1 VNDLAGRLA
10 LVTGGGRGVGKAI
23 ALSLARRGA
32 HVLINCFH
40 SYDQAKRTQAELTA
54 LGARADVIR
63 SSIAKEDQVTRMFA
77 EIEKRYGYL
86 DILVNNAAAGWF
98 GPVKEIGSQH
108 FARALDANLLGSFW
122 CARHAAPLMSRRGGG
137 TIVNVSSVGAGMVPD
152 NYLVVGTSK
161 AAVEAL
167 TRHLAVEYAP
177 LGVRVNT
184 ASCSLI
190 QGETAQLFPRA
201 DEMQRVTVEATPLGR
216 LASAEDLTGVVAFLT
231 SDLSRFVTGQVI
243 LADGGLGLGIARL
256 PALAPAAAVGVSPV
270 ASAAH
275 SASSACNPACGPGLP
290 PVANERGPLRSQE
303 PTADDQDPI
312 AVVGMGLALPG
323 ASSPQDYWQL
333 LTDGAD
339 LFVDPP
345 ADRWD
350 KQLFYSSDRSAADK
364 TYQAKGGFITNFRP
378 DPELD
383 AELAADAVLEE
394 YTTRWLRHALRQAL
408 RGVGR
413 RDGDRFSFVVGYTP
427 DGSQHLEESL
437 VLTCAM
443 RRLKDLAKHHP
454 RRDQLIS
461 VADRLLRSG
470 YARGAPGSAMFMPH
484 EVGRAAMAGVLPDD
498 TELVMVDTACSSSLY
513 AVDIGIKSLLL
524 GTADIAACGGS
535 FALGPRNTV
544 LFSKLQGLSTVGVV
558 RSLDRDADGVLFS
571 DGAGVVVL
579 KRLSRAR
586 ADGDRILGLLAGIG
600 SSSDGKGKAIHAP
613 NADGQALAVRRAL
626 AAPGVDSK
634 QIDWVAAHAT
644 GTSAGDRAELA
655 GLRASPHGSRSVHV
669 TSNKS
674 LIGHTGWAAGV
685 ASLIEVLLAIEHDS
699 IPRQHRFVRAP
710 DVFELGSR
718 LRISGD
724 PVAWP
729 RRDGGP
735 RAACVSGFG
744 FGGTNAHL
752 VVQEY
757 DGSSL
762 PTPAVRAD
770 EPVAIVGW
778 SAHFPELDGRVSVE
792 SWVRGY
798 GRSPAASFGD
808 AYPRPSFEKVRI
820 PPKALPTI
828 DRSQLMILEAVAG
841 LAEDVAELWRRGG
854 DRTAV
859 LVGHM
864 GPTRNATLY
873 AQRCHLGAIRAILSA
888 GDPVTWE
895 GGLGEI
901 FERYAE
907 DVRGLVP
914 ESNEDSFSGSMPN
927 VIPARVA
934 NYLDLHGPNM
944 TVDTG
949 LASTLSALAIAVR
962 YLRAGEVDL
971 ALVAGIN
978 GNSTPEAQATL
989 AGELG
994 PNTPCVAEGA
1004 VTFAV
1009 VRESTAREN
1018 GLPIL
1023 ALVDFC
1029 VPPAAGSSDADS
1041 GHGSDAVDVRWAG
1054 YLGAA
1059 GALAVLRAIL
1069 GAEAATTVISSP
1081 TPKVPIALRLRHPT
1095 AASQLAAAPVPTS
1108 PPQAAPTDA
1117 QLLDPMSYAP
1127 GQRTR
1132 VRRYVVELEAALP
1145 EAVRPPL
1152 DLISPGTAV
1161 LTDNPLLLAGIVP
1174 CPGSLLLSTRAADP
1188 TPGAEAALP
1197 AITVLPEV
1205 TEQAVDDA
1213 LRTLGSAIRHVRL
1226 VTDLTAATDPRWD
1239 EGADPGSILVLH
1251 DLLFLTVR
1259 AAYAGLRGSGS
1270 LVICLLGGLP
1280 GGHVHP
1286 FAGMFAGFVK
1296 SAAMEMPDCRA
1307 FALVTATRDPT
1318 AGLSQAIEESTARQ
1332 QLPVTVLDGQRR
1344 LVLALRR
1351 QDAPLAADAAPRISP
1366 DSVVLA
1372 VGGSRGITAEV
1383 LKEIAARHRPVIWV
1397 LGSND
1402 LSDEI
1407 ELPPKAEFLRAQ
1419 RRRDPGRSVAEI
1431 NRGYE
1436 RLCDARE
1443 ARKTIAELERLSGA
1457 GRVAYLQADV
1467 RDAAAIEDAVGRVL
1481 RESGRIDVLLNA
1493 AGVIRSSS
1501 ITNKAFDEFRA
1512 VRDIKVRGYQ
1522 NLKRAIGARTPALWC
1537 NFGSIIGLTGQA
1549 GETDYAAANDFLA
1562 TASRYSSLAVGRAE
1576 LTIGWNL
1583 WSAVGLGSTP
1593 VKRSFLE
1600 KSGTYSR
1607 METEEGVH
1615 HFLRE
1620 MSLPRHDPSIIFMGE
1635 AEEAALRE
1643 YKPDFFSGGGHP
1655 SSAAQDGGSDA
1666 IGPRGRFFVDRVL
1679 AATRNEVEFERTF
1692 DLMRDP
1698 YLADHLVRGQ
1708 ATLPGTFATEIAAE
1722 AASLLDQGRV
1732 PVGFDDV
1739 VLASF
1744 LRVYPAHRPV
1754 RKKVQARVVRRD
1766 EEETVVGVR
1775 ILTDVVAPNGAVLAR
1790 DREHFAMTVRLRD
1803 ELPRAP
1809 RWEPWP
1815 AADDGPSVGDPYH
1828 IPNPAVLLSGAFVST
1843 RETRVHALG
1852 RRAEYDLRIEAV
1864 DRRFGQLLVPVILLD
1879 GLLRVSVLDVVEGGY
1894 LMLAAPVA
1902 IRRINLYEAR
1912 NDVELASAYPRLALY
1927 SCPPRVD
1934 LEDERRPNRCVAVAP
1949 DGHVVGE
1956 IHDTTAAAIGYVHQQ
1971 TGAFRT
1977 PEQIAQL
1984 LDHRDDGWAR
1994 TSTFTPTTRHEFT
2007 DRFERTA

>member
-1 VNDLAGRLA
+1 MNDLAGRLA
-10 LVTGGGRGVGKAI
+10 LVTGGGRGVGKVV

-32 HVLINCFH
+32 DVLINCFH

-54 LGARADVIR
+54 LGARADVLR
-63 SSIAKEDQVTRMFA
+63 ASIAKEDEVARMFG
-77 EIEKRYGYL
+77 EIEERYGYL

-98 GPVKEIGSQH
+98 GPAEEIGSQH

-122 CARHAAPLMSRRGGG
+122 CARRAAPLMSHRGGG

-190 QGETAQLFPRA
+190 QGPTAQLFPRA
-201 DEMQRVTVEATPLGR
+201 DEMQRVTIEATPLGR
-216 LASAEDLTGVVAFLT
+216 LASAEDLAGVVTFLT

-256 PALAPAAAVGVSPV
+256 PAPAALPVAPEAAADVSPV
-270 ASAAH
+270 ASAALAIS
-275 SASSACNPACGPGLP
+275 SASDLP
-290 PVANERGPLRSQE
+290 CLPRLGAVANERRPVSAQE
-303 PTADDQDPI
+303 PDADEQDPI

-323 ASSPQDYWQL
+323 ASTPQDYWRL
-333 LTDGAD
+333 LEDGAE

-345 ADRWD
+345 PDRWD
-350 KQLFYSSDRSAADK
+350 KQLFYSSDRSAVDK
-364 TYQAKGGFITNFRP
+364 TYQTKGGFITDFRP
-378 DPELD
+378 DT
-383 AELAADAVLEE
+383 ELAAEIAAGAVLDE
-394 YTTRWLRHALRQAL
+394 YTTRWLRHALRQAV
-408 RGVGR
+408 RGVAR

-437 VLTCAM
+437 VLTGAM
-443 RRLKDLAKHHP
+443 RRLEDLAEHSP

-461 VADRLLRSG
+461 VADRLLSTG
-470 YARGAPGSAMFMPH
+470 YARGAAGSARFMPH
-484 EVGRAAMAGVLPDD
+484 EVGHAAMAGVLPDD

-513 AVDIGIKSLLL
+513 AVDIAMKSLLL
-524 GTADIAACGGS
+524 GTADVAACGGS
-535 FALGPRNTV
+535 FALGPRNKV
-544 LFSKLQGLSTVGVV
+544 LFSKLEGLSTAGVV

-586 ADGDRILGLLAGIG
+586 ADGDRILGLLAGTG
-600 SSSDGKGKAIHAP
+600 LSSDGKGKAIHAP
-613 NADGQALAVRRAL
+613 NADGQALAVERAL
-626 AAPGVDSK
+626 AAPGVDAK

-655 GLRASPHGSRSVHV
+655 ALRASPHGNRFVHV

-674 LIGHTGWAAGV
+674 LIGHTGWAAGI
-685 ASLIEVLLAIEHDS
+685 ASLIEVLLAIEHGL

-710 DVFELGSR
+710 DAFELGASR

-729 RRDGGP
+729 RRDGRP

-762 PTPAVRAD
+762 PTPAVRPD
-770 EPVAIVGW
+770 EPVAIVAW
-778 SAHFPELDGRVSVE
+778 SAHLPELDGRVSVE
-792 SWVRGY
+792 SWVRGH
-798 GRSPAASFGD
+798 GQSPAPSFGD
-808 AYPRPSFEKVRI
+808 AYPRPAFEKVRI

-841 LAEDVAELWRRGG
+841 LPNDVAELWRRRG

-873 AQRCHLGAIRAILSA
+873 AQRCHLDATRALLSA
-888 GDPVTWE
+888 GDPATWE
-895 GGLGEI
+895 AGLGEI
-901 FERYAE
+901 FGRYAE
-907 DVRGLVP
+907 HVRGLVP
-914 ESNEDSFSGSMPN
+914 ESNEDSFSGCMPN

-944 TVDTG
+944 TIDTG
-949 LASTLSALAIAVR
+949 LASTLSSLAVAVR

-989 AGELG
+989 VGADA
-994 PNTPCVAEGA
+994 PCVAEGA
-1004 VTFAV
+1004 VAFAV

-1018 GLPIL
+1018 GLPVL
-1023 ALVDFC
+1023 ALVDPC
-1029 VPPAAGSSDADS
+1029 VPPAAGSSDAES
-1041 GHGSDAVDVRWAG
+1041 AYARDARWTG

-1069 GAEAATTVISSP
+1069 DPEPAMTVISSS
-1081 TPKVPIALRLRHPT
+1081 TPKVPIALRLQCQPIT
-1095 AASQLAAAPVPTS
+1095 SPPAADPVPTS
-1108 PPQAAPTDA
+1108 SPQAADV
-1117 QLLDPMSYAP
+1117 QLLDPMSYAAN
-1127 GQRTR
+1127 QRTR
-1132 VRRYVVELEAALP
+1132 VRRHVVELETSSL

-1152 DLISPGTAV
+1152 DLVPPGTVV
-1161 LTDNPLLLAGIVP
+1161 LTDNPLLLSSIVP
-1174 CPGSLLLSTRAADP
+1174 SPGSLLLSTCASAQP
-1188 TPGAEAALP
+1188 PGADADFP
-1197 AITVLPEV
+1197 AITMLPEV
-1205 TEQAVDDA
+1205 TEQAVNDA
-1213 LRTLGSAIRHVRL
+1213 LSTLGSAIRHVRL
-1226 VTDLTAATDPRWD
+1226 VTDLTAAADPEGDR
-1239 EGADPGSILVLH
+1239 GADPGGVLALH

-1259 AAYAGLRGSGS
+1259 TAYASLRASGS
-1270 LVICLLGGLP
+1270 LVTCLLGGLP

-1286 FAGMFAGFVK
+1286 YAGMFTGFVK

-1307 FALVTATRDPT
+1307 FALVTATRDPA
-1318 AGLSQAIEESTARQ
+1318 AGLAQAVKESTARQ

-1351 QDAPLAADAAPRISP
+1351 QDAPLSADAAPRISP

-1372 VGGSRGITAEV
+1372 VGGSRGITAQV

-1397 LGSND
+1397 LGTNE
-1402 LSDEI
+1402 LGEEI

-1419 RRRDPGRSVAEI
+1419 RRRDPDRSVAEI

-1443 ARKTIAELERLSGA
+1443 ARQTIAQLERLSGA
-1457 GRVAYLQADV
+1457 GRVGYLRADV
-1467 RDAAAIEDAVGRVL
+1467 RDAAAIEDAVGHVL

-1501 ITNKAFDEFRA
+1501 IPNKAFEDFRA

-1522 NLKRAIGARTPALWC
+1522 NLKRAIGDQSPALWC

-1562 TASRYSSLAVGRAE
+1562 TASRHSRLAAGHAE
-1576 LTIGWNL
+1576 FTIGWNL

-1600 KSGTYSR
+1600 KSGTYSQ
-1607 METEEGVH
+1607 METEEGIH

-1620 MSLPRHDPSIIFMGE
+1620 MRLPQHDPSIIFMGD

-1643 YKPDFFSGGGHP
+1643 YQPGFFAGGGQAP
-1655 SSAAQDGGSDA
+1655 SALYGGSDA
-1666 IGPRGRFFVDRVL
+1666 ADRRGRFFVDRVL
-1679 AATRNEVEFERTF
+1679 AATADKVELERTF
-1692 DLMRDP
+1692 DLARDP
-1698 YLADHLVRGQ
+1698 YLADHLVGGQ
-1708 ATLPGTFATEIAAE
+1708 VTLPGTFATEIAAE
-1722 AASLLDQGRV
+1722 AASLLGQGRI

-1744 LRVYPAHRPV
+1744 LRVYPAHRPAH
-1754 RKKVQARVVRRD
+1754 KKVQARVVRRE

-1775 ILTDVVAPNGAVLAR
+1775 VLTDVVAPNGTVLAR
-1790 DREHFAMTVRLRD
+1790 DREHFTMTVRLRD
-1803 ELPRAP
+1803 ELPPAP

-1815 AADDGPSVGDPYH
+1815 AADDVRSVRDPYH
-1828 IPNPAVLLSGAFVST
+1828 IPNPAALLGGAFVST
-1843 RETRVHALG
+1843 RDTRVHALG
-1852 RRAEYDLRIEAV
+1852 RRAEYELRIEEV
-1864 DRRFGQLLVPVILLD
+1864 DPRFRQLLVPVILLD

-1902 IRRINLYEAR
+1902 IRRIDLYEER
-1912 NDVELASAYPRLALY
+1912 NDIELASTYPSLALY

-1934 LEDERRPNRCVAVAP
+1934 LQNEHGPNRCVAVAP
-1949 DGHVVGE
+1949 DGQVVAE
-1956 IHDTTAAAIGYVHQQ
+1956 IHDTRAVAMGYVHPQ

-1977 PEQIAQL
+1977 TEQMAQPL
-1984 LDHRDDGWAR
+1984 A
-1994 TSTFTPTTRHEFT
+1994 TRHDRSAHT
-2007 DRFERTA
+2007 SPLAPAARHVLAGRFERTT